1 MYGQEHYFRNRPKLQ
16 KLMKVIIL
24 SPSAIDHNNSHDANA
39 LLNHTS
45 IFLDNDI
52 NVVWG
57 VNRSSNLTKPSVVAH
72 RIFDYSIYDDFKY
85 GRINLKKRI
94 WYFFYYQK
102 LIGKTIDALSD
113 LFLKESICS
122 TDHVFL
128 PTADWLMLR
137 ALYKVH
143 KQTPLEYWPSIHVE
157 LMFDKA
163 NWMTGGYPY
172 DKIIKKLIQLRNNTK
187 RLFVYTEV
195 SAHAHYASKQ
205 LNFNVPVYPYPTFPI
220 LRDNKPLATNR
231 NIIIGVLGGG
241 RRDKG
246 FHLLP
251 DIVDKFNMDCQNNLE
266 VIFVIQKPRAQEH
279 LDVELNRLSQH
290 KNIRFVSESISS
302 NEYENVMGSCSILLL
317 PYTSNYKLRGSGVAV
332 EALANGV
339 PIVCTDN
346 TGLVDVISHENGKM
360 ATTVNE
366 FSEALLCIAS
376 NLAVYKKRS
385 ATASHQYLSRLLNN
399 PVVCRIKENSNS

>member
-1 MYGQEHYFRNRPKLQ
+1 
-16 KLMKVIIL
+16 MKVIIL
-24 SPSAIDHNNSHDANA
+24 SPSAIGHNNSHDANA

-57 VNRSSNLTKPSVVAH
+57 VNRSSNLTKSSVVAH
-72 RIFDYSIYDDFKY
+72 RTFDYSIYDDFKY
-85 GRINLKKRI
+85 GRMNRKKRI

-113 LFLKESICS
+113 IFSKESICS
-122 TDHVFL
+122 TDHIFL

-137 ALYKVH
+137 ALYKLH

-172 DKIIKKLIQLRNNTK
+172 EKITEKLIQLKNNTK

-195 SAHAHYASKQ
+195 CAHALYASKK
-205 LNFNVPVYPYPTFPI
+205 LNFNVSVYPYPTFPI
-220 LRDNKPLATNR
+220 LRDNKPLATNN

-251 DIVDKFNMDCQNNLE
+251 DIVDKFNMNCHNYLE

-279 LDVELNRLSQH
+279 LDVELNKLSQH
-290 KNIRFVSESISS
+290 KNVRFINESISS

-332 EALANGV
+332 EALLFYVQTIPG
-339 PIVCTDN
+339 
-346 TGLVDVISHENGKM
+346 
-360 ATTVNE
+360 
-366 FSEALLCIAS
+366 
-376 NLAVYKKRS
+376 
-385 ATASHQYLSRLLNN
+385 
-399 PVVCRIKENSNS
+399 

>member
-1 MYGQEHYFRNRPKLQ
+1 MR
-16 KLMKVIIL
+16 VIIL
-24 SPSAIDHNNSHDANA
+24 SPSAIDHDNSHDANA

-57 VNRSSNLTKPSVVAH
+57 VNRSSNLAKPSVAAH
-72 RIFDYSIYDDFKY
+72 RIFDYSIYDDFKNS
-85 GRINLKKRI
+85 RTNRKKRI

-102 LIGKTIDALSD
+102 LISKTIDALSD

-137 ALYKVH
+137 ALYKLH
-143 KQTPLEYWPSIHVE
+143 KRTPLEYWPSIHVE

-172 DKIIKKLIQLRNNTK
+172 DKIIKKLIRLRKETTK

-205 LNFNVPVYPYPTFPI
+205 LNFDVPVYPYPTFPI
-220 LRDNKPLATNR
+220 LRDKETLAANR
-231 NIIIGVLGGG
+231 KIIIGVLGGG

-251 DIVDKFNMDCQNNLE
+251 DIVDQFNMDCHDNLE
-266 VIFVIQKPRAQEH
+266 VTFVIQKPRAQEH
-279 LDVELNRLSQH
+279 LEVEVNRLSQH
-290 KNIRFVSESISS
+290 KNIRFISESVSS
-302 NEYENVMGSCSILLL
+302 IEYEDVMGSCSILLL
-317 PYTSNYKLRGSGVAV
+317 PYTSTYKLRGSGVAV

-339 PIVCTDN
+339 PVVCTDN
-346 TGLVDVISHENGKM
+346 TGLVDVISHENGKT

-376 NLAVYKKRS
+376 NLSVYKKN
-385 ATASHQYLSRLLNN
+385 ALTAGHIYSSRLLDN
-399 PVVCRIKENSNS
+399 PVVSRIKQNSKS